1 MEEPRHPGGVPPAG
15 SPWGRDCM
23 RFILV
28 DRIQSLEP
36 GKSIRA
42 EKTLPA
48 EEELFRDHFPGFPV
62 VPGVLLTEMM
72 AQAAG
77 KCLEAEGKPRGKPM
91 LAQIR
96 LASFRDWVRPGE
108 KAEIVAAIQSSQE
121 QVATARCHV
130 EVAGRKVCSAE
141 LMFAF
146 LPRDRFAADWR
157 DEVLEAYLNQNRAKD
172 SGP

>member
-1 MEEPRHPGGVPPAG
+1 
-15 SPWGRDCM
+15 M

-28 DRIQSLEP
+28 DRIRALDP

-42 EKTLPA
+42 EKVMSPA
-48 EEELFRDHFPGFPV
+48 EELFQDHFPGFPV

-77 KCLEAEGKPRGKPM
+77 KCLDAERRPRGKAM

-96 LASFRDWVRPGE
+96 SASFREWVRPGE
-108 KAEIVAAIQSSQE
+108 LAEITALVLSSTDD
-121 QVATARCHV
+121 VATARCHID
-130 EVAGRKVCSAE
+130 VAGRKVCSAD

-146 LPRDRFAADWR
+146 VSADRFAADVR
-157 DEVLEAYLNQNRAKD
+157 DEVLECFLAAQGNVAGTAN
-172 SGP
+172 ST